1 MAAPAA
7 ALPPRGV
14 ASCSASATGS
24 SDKAPSDKASLGKEP
39 LGKGPLGKGPLG
51 KASSGKASLG
61 HPSAAAAVLGA
72 DLLQEPAMPQS
83 SVRKQ
88 GGADVPRTS
97 PAPGPACLLEGFVA
111 LLTLLGLRGCFSTTP

>member
-1 MAAPAA
+1 MDK
-7 ALPPRGV
+7 
-14 ASCSASATGS
+14 GS
-24 SDKAPSDKASLGKEP
+24 SDKGS
-39 LGKGPLGKGPLG
+39 LG
-51 KASSGKASLG
+51 KASSGMASLG

-72 DLLQEPAMPQS
+72 EPLREPAMPQS

-111 LLTLLGLRGCFSTTP
+111 LLALLGLRGCFSTTP